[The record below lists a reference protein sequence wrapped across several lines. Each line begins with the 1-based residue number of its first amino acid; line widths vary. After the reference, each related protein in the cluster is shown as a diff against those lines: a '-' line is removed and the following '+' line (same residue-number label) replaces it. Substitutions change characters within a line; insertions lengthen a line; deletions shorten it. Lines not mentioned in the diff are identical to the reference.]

1 MHKKIF
7 KQHNKNGDKMYFSI
21 IFKTVLLYFFIVLVY
36 RIMGK
41 KEVGKLSI
49 IDLIVSILIAELAA
63 ISIEQYDSSI
73 LISIIPITCLVLI
86 ELLFGYV
93 GLKNSK
99 IKKLIEGS
107 PIVIIKNGKLNFEE
121 MKKLRYSLDDLISQL
136 REQGIKSIEEVNY
149 AVLENNGKLSVFNK
163 DTEYPLPII
172 MDGEIDKQVLKDL
185 NKDEKWVYEILKK
198 KNLKLENV
206 FYAFHTKN
214 KTYIIKKEELD

>member
-1 MHKKIF
+1 
-7 KQHNKNGDKMYFSI
+7 MYFSI
-21 IFKTVLLYFFIVLVY
+21 IFKTVLLYFFIVIVY

-63 ISIEQYDSSI
+63 ISIEQYNSSI

-86 ELLFGYV
+86 EILFGYI

-99 IKKLIEGS
+99 IKKIIEGS
-107 PIVIIKNGKLNFEE
+107 PIVIIKNGKLNFES
-121 MKKLRYSLDDLISQL
+121 MRKLRYSLDDLISQL

-149 AVLENNGKLSVFNK
+149 AVLENSGKLSVFNN

-172 MDGEIDKQVLKDL
+172 MDGEIDKEVLKDL
-185 NKDEKWVYEILKK
+185 NKDENWVYDILKK
-198 KNLKLENV
+198 KNLELENV

-214 KTYIIKKEELD
+214 KTYIIKKEDLN

>member
-1 MHKKIF
+1 
-7 KQHNKNGDKMYFSI
+7 MYSSI
-21 IFKTVLLYFFIVLVY
+21 IFKTILLYFFIVLVY

-73 LISIIPITCLVLI
+73 LISIIPITCLVVI

-107 PIVIIKNGKLNFEE
+107 PIVIIKNGKLNFES
-121 MKKLRYSLDDLISQL
+121 MRKLRYSLDDLISQL

-149 AVLENNGKLSVFNK
+149 AVLENNGKLSVFNN

-172 MDGEIDKQVLKDL
+172 MDGEIDKEVLKDL
-185 NKDEKWVYEILKK
+185 NKDENWVYDILKK
-198 KNLKLENV
+198 KNLELENV

-214 KTYIIKKEELD
+214 KTYIIKKEDLN

>member
-1 MHKKIF
+1 
-7 KQHNKNGDKMYFSI
+7 MYFSI
-21 IFKTVLLYFFIVLVY
+21 IFKTIFLYFFIVLVY

-63 ISIEQYDSSI
+63 ISIEQYNSSI
-73 LISIIPITCLVLI
+73 LISIIPITCLVVI
-86 ELLFGYV
+86 EILFSYI

-99 IKKLIEGS
+99 IKKIVEGS
-107 PIVIIKNGKLNFEE
+107 PIVIIKNGKLNFES
-121 MKKLRYSLDDLISQL
+121 MRKLRYSLDDLISQL

-149 AVLENNGKLSVFNK
+149 AVLENSGKLSVFNK

-185 NKDEKWVYEILKK
+185 NKDENWVYDILKK
-198 KNLKLENV
+198 KNLELENV

-214 KTYIIKKEELD
+214 KTYIIKKEELN

>member
-1 MHKKIF
+1 
-7 KQHNKNGDKMYFSI
+7 MYFNI
-21 IFKTVLLYFFIVLVY
+21 IFKTVLLYFFIVIVY

-86 ELLFGYV
+86 EILFGYI

-107 PIVIIKNGKLNFEE
+107 PIVIIKDGKLNFEE
-121 MKKLRYSLDDLISQL
+121 MRKLRYSLDDLISQL

-149 AVLENNGKLSVFNK
+149 AVLENNGKLSVFNQ

-185 NKDEKWVYEILKK
+185 NKDESWVYSILKK
-198 KNLKLENV
+198 KNLELENV
-206 FYAFHTKN
+206 FYAFYTKN
-214 KTYIIKKEELD
+214 KTYIIKKEDLN

>member
-1 MHKKIF
+1 
-7 KQHNKNGDKMYFSI
+7 MYSSI
-21 IFKTVLLYFFIVLVY
+21 IFKTIFLYFFIVLVY

-73 LISIIPITCLVLI
+73 LISIIPITCLVVI

-107 PIVIIKNGKLNFEE
+107 PIVIIKNGKLNFES
-121 MKKLRYSLDDLISQL
+121 MRKLRYSLDDLISQL

-149 AVLENNGKLSVFNK
+149 AVLENNGKLSVFNN

-172 MDGEIDKQVLKDL
+172 MDGEIDKEVLKDL
-185 NKDEKWVYEILKK
+185 NKDENWVYDILKK
-198 KNLKLENV
+198 KNLELENV

-214 KTYIIKKEELD
+214 KTYIIKKEDLN

>member
-1 MHKKIF
+1 
-7 KQHNKNGDKMYFSI
+7 MYFSI
-21 IFKTVLLYFFIVLVY
+21 IFKTVLLYFFIVIVY

-63 ISIEQYDSSI
+63 ISIEQYNSSI

-86 ELLFGYV
+86 EILFGYI

-99 IKKLIEGS
+99 IKKIIEGS
-107 PIVIIKNGKLNFEE
+107 PIVIIKNGKLNFES
-121 MKKLRYSLDDLISQL
+121 MRKLRYSLDDLISQL

-149 AVLENNGKLSVFNK
+149 AVLENSGKLSVFNN

-172 MDGEIDKQVLKDL
+172 MDGEIDKEVLKDL
-185 NKDEKWVYEILKK
+185 NKDENWVYDILKK
-198 KNLKLENV
+198 KNLELENV

-214 KTYIIKKEELD
+214 KTYIIKKEV

>member
-1 MHKKIF
+1 
-7 KQHNKNGDKMYFSI
+7 
-21 IFKTVLLYFFIVLVY
+21 
-36 RIMGK
+36 MGK
-41 KEVGKLSI
+41 KEVGKLTI

-73 LISIIPITCLVLI
+73 LVTILPITCLVLI
-86 ELLFGYV
+86 ELLFGYI
-93 GLKNSK
+93 GLKSSK
-99 IKKLIEGS
+99 IKKLMDGS

-185 NKDEKWVYEILKK
+185 NKDEKWVYNILKS

-206 FYAFHTKN
+206 FYAFYTKN
-214 KTYIIKKEELD
+214 KTYIIKKEELNPLTK